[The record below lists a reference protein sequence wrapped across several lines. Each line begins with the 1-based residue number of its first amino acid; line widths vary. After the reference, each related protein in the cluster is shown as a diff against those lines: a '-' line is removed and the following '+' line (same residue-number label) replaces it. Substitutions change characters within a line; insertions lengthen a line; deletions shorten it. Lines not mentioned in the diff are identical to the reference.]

1 VVLAMGILLVLL
13 GVVGVAYGI
22 YAIARGGRNQEGG
35 GLGPIPERAIHAVAG
50 IRMLIGGAVA
60 LVLGVVAILNHF
72 SA

>member
-1 VVLAMGILLVLL
+1 MVFAMGILFVLVGLAGLAFGVYALL
-13 GVVGVAYGI
+13 
-22 YAIARGGRNQEGG
+22 RGGRDARDG

-60 LVLGVVAILNHF
+60 VFLGVAAILSYF